1 MISMHHAGRRSMTK
15 WVTLPRRLQNSWLP
29 QEKMMMYIGIR
40 IFTDTSLLTEPVRR
54 TAMKEERAAFI
65 GRWKVMVPM
74 AAERNGGAS

>member
-1 MISMHHAGRRSMTK
+1 
-15 WVTLPRRLQNSWLP
+15 
-29 QEKMMMYIGIR
+29 MMMYIGIR